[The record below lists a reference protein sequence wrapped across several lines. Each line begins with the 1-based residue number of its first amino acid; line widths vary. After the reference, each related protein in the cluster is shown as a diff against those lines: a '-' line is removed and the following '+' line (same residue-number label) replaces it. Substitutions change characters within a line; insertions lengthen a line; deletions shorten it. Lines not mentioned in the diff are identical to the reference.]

1 MLLGAVLG
9 EAEKEKQGSEGSRF
23 VWLTCCWGKS
33 KSVSMHHLPSQGS
46 ECWANT
52 GRTRRRQK
60 QELDRSHYGTFNN
73 KQFSRRSEAH
83 GLLQLDS

>member
-33 KSVSMHHLPSQGS
+33 KSVSMHHLPFPGQ
-46 ECWANT
+46 
-52 GRTRRRQK
+52 
-60 QELDRSHYGTFNN
+60 
-73 KQFSRRSEAH
+73 
-83 GLLQLDS
+83 